1 MPYRIDLHAADD
13 GTFDRLVELGAIDAE
28 DSPAGGI
35 AALMPDSVAPE
46 QVAAALGI
54 GIGVMSVSSASGR
67 DDGSVWVLR
76 PRPIRVGRLRIVP
89 VDAGAGTEALGP
101 GDLGL
106 IDASAFGT
114 GLHPTTVLCLD
125 VIENAVRHGRP
136 DAVLDVGTGSGVLA
150 LAALLLGVPHA
161 VGIDID
167 EEALR
172 VAAENARVNAV
183 ADRLRLARGGPDA
196 VTEAWPLVLANIQA
210 GPLIEMAPA
219 LVRRVGHHGQLVL
232 SGIAASVE
240 PDVHLAYRRLGMR
253 RLDVKSRAG
262 WVALV
267 LQASW

>member
-1 MPYRIDLHAADD
+1 
-13 GTFDRLVELGAIDAE
+13 
-28 DSPAGGI
+28 
-35 AALMPDSVAPE
+35 
-46 QVAAALGI
+46 
-54 GIGVMSVSSASGR
+54 
-67 DDGSVWVLR
+67 
-76 PRPIRVGRLRIVP
+76 
-89 VDAGAGTEALGP
+89 
-101 GDLGL
+101 
-106 IDASAFGT
+106 
-114 GLHPTTVLCLD
+114 
-125 VIENAVRHGRP
+125 
-136 DAVLDVGTGSGVLA
+136 VLA